1 MAHIMPYFLSAR
13 HSIFSP
19 SGAKAFG
26 ATICD
31 GIVFL
36 STQST
41 SLQNTPPLAEIRQI
55 I

>member
-19 SGAKAFG
+19 AGAEAFG
-26 ATICD
+26 ATI
-31 GIVFL
+31 
-36 STQST
+36 SPP
-41 SLQNTPPLAEIRQI
+41 NTPPLAEIRQI